1 MNQLNSVHSIPP
13 KDPVPIIHHPCSMT
27 VPWLAPWPWLGQAM
41 GLSRFP
47 HGFSKAQHATHG
59 FHDAK
64 GCAALVLR
72 HQVTDHGLADGHH
85 HLGPAATG
93 DRRPGPATGHD
104 RLR

>member
-1 MNQLNSVHSIPP
+1 
-13 KDPVPIIHHPCSMT
+13 
-27 VPWLAPWPWLGQAM
+27 
-41 GLSRFP
+41 
-47 HGFSKAQHATHG
+47 
-59 FHDAK
+59 
-64 GCAALVLR
+64 VLR